1 MKNLFFSLMS
11 AAILLSACN
20 HSGNSATAST
30 TGNAGNAPIMKFDK
44 QTHDFGKIPTGGIVS
59 YDFSFKN
66 TGNSPLIITDGRATC
81 GCTTPTWPKTP
92 VKPGE
97 SGVIHVTFNSVGKM
111 GLQDKQITITAN
123 TTPAENVV
131 HLIGEVLVTQ
141 K

>member
-11 AAILLSACN
+11 AVILLSACN
-20 HSGNSATAST
+20 QSSNST
-30 TGNAGNAPIMKFDK
+30 TAGTAGSDPVMTFEK
-44 QTHDFGKIPTGGIVS
+44 QTHDFGKIKTGETVS
-59 YDFSFKN
+59 YDFKFKN
-66 TGNSPLIITDGRATC
+66 TGSSPLIITDGRATC

-111 GLQDKQITITAN
+111 GMQDKQITITAN
-123 TTPAENVV
+123 TKPAENVV